1 MPTDVFAFGR
11 DFVNGHRAVRLDR
24 AHVEFRGRSGK
35 LRFGEIGRPRSGKT
49 ASRDAGRLSR
59 ERNGQQGKREKEQYC
74 SHGEYHSTNECRVKH
89 RCPVV
94 GWTRRFSDRCKSFSR
109 NSDLL
114 VAGFLTA
121 APESVDVGSFARA
134 ENFAPPS
141 M

>member
-59 ERNGQQGKREKEQYC
+59 ERKGQQGKRKKEQFC
-74 SHGEYHSTNECRVKH
+74 SHSEYHSTNECRVKH
-89 RCPVV
+89 LCPAVGCPVA
-94 GWTRRFSDRCKSFSR
+94 S
-109 NSDLL
+109 
-114 VAGFLTA
+114 LTA
-121 APESVDVGSFARA
+121 ARA
-134 ENFAPPS
+134 SLGTPTCWCQVFS
-141 M
+141 R